1 MRNPLFALLVLM
13 VAGNG
18 SFADDKKPK
27 VVKSDAEWRKILT
40 PQQYQVLRRSATEM
54 PNTGEYLHTREPG
67 TYYCAGCGNELFS
80 SNTKFD
86 SHCGWPAF
94 YAVAAKDRVVLLQ
107 DNSHGMQRIE
117 VRCAKCDGH
126 LGHVFDD
133 GPQPTGQRY
142 CINSVALKFKPKG
155 K

>member
-1 MRNPLFALLVLM
+1 MKNPLIALLLLM

-18 SFADDKKPK
+18 SFAEDKKPE
-27 VVKSDAEWRKILT
+27 VQKSDAEWRRVLT
-40 PQQYQVLRRSATEM
+40 PQQYQVLRQSATEM
-54 PNTGEYLHTREPG
+54 PNTGEYVHTHEPG

-80 SNTKFD
+80 SDTKFE

-94 YAVAAKDRVVLLQ
+94 FAVKAKDRVVLLH
-107 DNSHGMQRIE
+107 DDSHGMHRIE
-117 VRCAKCDGH
+117 VRCAKCHGH

-133 GPQPTGQRY
+133 GPEPTGQRY

-155 K
+155 H